1 MDREARPS
9 SLRRF
14 APAVGALTIFLLGL
28 YLRLDAFAASLWLD
42 EFGTFW
48 VAEGDFATTIRR
60 CWEFQG
66 QSPFYYLLPWM
77 SIHALGESEV
87 ALRAPSLVLSGLS
100 VAALY
105 VGARTLAGPRAG
117 AYAAAFGWLAET
129 GIVAAGNARPYA
141 LLLFSVAVAA
151 AAFLS
156 AVRTGSRAARA
167 AWIVGGAA
175 VAWAHY
181 VQYPV
186 IVGLGAAYLLLPAL
200 RTRYRPRSFVL
211 DGVLQLALV
220 ALCIPQ
226 IVSLWMRR
234 GALSW
239 IDQLNYFAFG
249 APLLPFVP
257 ILVMTLVRPPV
268 RDESDGIG
276 RASWQ
281 SLLIS
286 IGFHVVTLELAA
298 IAGTNLL
305 SPRYFMATLIPAA
318 LVAAASIVRF
328 RRRDLLIGLS
338 GFAVVTAA
346 PLAAAKWA
354 AGTFTGIGY
363 EDWRGAVAHLSAR
376 IRLEADPVVLFR
388 SGFVEEDRPPL
399 GSPPAVTQAPLRS
412 PGQPPFPAPVTSLT
426 FRWGTP
432 AQQRYFETTIKPLIA
447 RTSRFHVLTSVGT
460 AGRDRYPDLFV
471 RWVEAT
477 WPARFHTAR
486 TSYGGVELLEF
497 SRREPPQVS
506 AIEK

>member
-14 APAVGALTIFLLGL
+14 APAVGALTIVLLGL
-28 YLRLDAFAASLWLD
+28 YLRLDSFAASLWLD

-48 VAEGDFATTIRR
+48 VVEGDLATTIRR

-105 VGARTLAGPRAG
+105 AGARTLAGPGAG

-151 AAFLS
+151 AAFLA
-156 AVRTGSRAARA
+156 AVRTGSRAARVV
-167 AWIVGGAA
+167 WVLGGAA

-186 IVGLGAAYLLLPAL
+186 VVGLGAAYLVLPRL

-226 IVSLWMRR
+226 IVALWTRR

-239 IDQLNYFAFG
+239 IDQLNHFAFLP
-249 APLLPFVP
+249 PLLPLVP
-257 ILVMTLVRPPV
+257 ILVLAIVRRPV
-268 RDESDGIG
+268 RDESDRIG
-276 RASWQ
+276 RASRQ

-286 IGFHVVTLELAA
+286 IGFQVVTLELAA

-305 SPRYFMATLIPAA
+305 NPRYFIATLIPAA
-318 LVAAASIVRF
+318 LLAAASIVRF
-328 RRRDLLIGLS
+328 HRRDLLIGLA

-354 AGTFTGIGY
+354 AGTFTGVGY
-363 EDWRGAVAHLSAR
+363 EDWRGAVADLSTQIHRAT
-376 IRLEADPVVLFR
+376 DPIVLFR

-399 GSPPAVTQAPLRS
+399 GSAPPVTRAPLRS
-412 PGQPPFPAPVTSLT
+412 PGQPPFAVPVTSLT

-432 AQQRYFETTIKPLIA
+432 AQQQYFQTTIKPLIA
-447 RTSRFHVLTSVGT
+447 QTPRFHVLTAAATPGPVGY
-460 AGRDRYPDLFV
+460 ADLFV
-471 RWVEAT
+471 RWVETT
-477 WPARFHTAR
+477 WPARFHSAR
-486 TSYGGVELLEF
+486 IRYGGVELLEF
-497 SRREPPQVS
+497 SRREPPQASSVD
-506 AIEK
+506 E